1 MNGMSGMSGK
11 LRVAIVDDEPLAR
24 LAVRTRLARH
34 PGIELV
40 AEYGD
45 GDTAAAGLAD
55 LCPDLVFVDV
65 EMPGRSGLEM
75 LASLP
80 RATRPMAILLTAY
93 DGFAL
98 QAFAL
103 AAIDYLLK
111 PIDDER
117 LEEALERALAAWPW
131 RRAPA
136 AAPTPW
142 TRTFSVR
149 AGSRTVIV
157 DAADVEHIEADGDY
171 ATLHVQGKEYL
182 MRERLH
188 ALALRLDPQQFQRVH
203 RSSIVRL
210 DMVAE
215 LRALTNRDAVLRLR
229 DGTLLRASRTYMPAL
244 NEALARRACV
254 PATDTVSLLAPKV
267 A

>member
-1 MNGMSGMSGK
+1 MTAHDK

-24 LAVRTRLARH
+24 LAVRTRLAGR

-45 GDTAAAGLAD
+45 GDAAAAGLAAA
-55 LCPDLVFVDV
+55 CPDLVFVDV
-65 EMPGRSGLEM
+65 EMPGRSGIEV

-80 RATRPMAILLTAY
+80 RATRPMAILLTAH

-98 QAFAL
+98 QAFEL

-117 LEEALERALAAWPW
+117 LDEALARALNAWPW

-136 AAPTPW
+136 AAPAPW
-142 TRTFSVR
+142 TRSFSVR
-149 AGSRTVIV
+149 AGARIVLV
-157 DAADVEHIEADGDY
+157 DAADISHIEADGDY
-171 ATLHVQGKEYL
+171 ATLHAHGREYL
-182 MRERLH
+182 VRERLH

-244 NEALARRACV
+244 ADALARRAHL
-254 PATDTVSLLAPKV
+254 PAPLPAVSKV